1 MINCRNVP
9 FTNTSTSY
17 VPRIV
22 TCLCLNKYFW
32 NEVTLSC
39 DLNCS
44 LVTYADSSVPNPTH
58 TSCVCIDGTN
68 WNSTDG
74 LCWVNCSNITNAKV
88 SVNPTTC
95 SCVSKSYLWNSTA
108 RTCTLDCSSVPFYA
122 APPPGTPV
130 PTDACTCQPFFA
142 WDAASW
148 KCLINCTSIYGM
160 LPGSARLTD
169 STCRCVRNFYWAPGF
184 MACLPICT
192 RFTNSNG
199 LPTVSKRACHCDV
212 GFKWTTPEG
221 CLK

>member
-1 MINCRNVP
+1 
-9 FTNTSTSY
+9 
-17 VPRIV
+17 
-22 TCLCLNKYFW
+22 
-32 NEVTLSC
+32 VTLSC

-44 LVTYADSSVPNPTH
+44 LVTYADSSVPNPTP
-58 TSCVCIDGTN
+58 TSCVCTAGTN

-169 STCRCVRNFYWAPGF
+169 SSMSVCEELLLGARLY
-184 MACLPICT
+184 
-192 RFTNSNG
+192 G
-199 LPTVSKRACHCDV
+199 LSADLHKVCQLEWIAHSIKEGVPLRRRVQVDHTGRVFEVIDSMKRMLFVCNYSSLII
-212 GFKWTTPEG
+212 F
-221 CLK
+221 LKLI